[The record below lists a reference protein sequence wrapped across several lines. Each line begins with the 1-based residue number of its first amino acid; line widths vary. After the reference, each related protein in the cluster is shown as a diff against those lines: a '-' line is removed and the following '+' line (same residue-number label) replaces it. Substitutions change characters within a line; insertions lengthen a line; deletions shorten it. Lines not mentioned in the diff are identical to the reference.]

1 MRHRRRLGLARLLF
15 FRLQYVGGAAIA
27 GKEIGAV
34 IGLEEAAEG
43 FDAPHDQQ
51 KIVLRAGAFAEAE
64 NGIDQIMPGAR
75 LAQMDFQTIGE
86 EGEDLLQQRRARL
99 AEGCTGRLQI
109 GCSGMG
115 ERPVCRTVRDELQ
128 IMQMLIGRENGKQL
142 VDVSDVAAK
151 LGDKVGGL
159 SDYQVDGKTWAIP
172 YRQDS
177 WVLFY
182 NKDLFAKAGVPAPD
196 GSWTWDEY
204 VTASEQLTTKLKAAG
219 AKAVGDYQHL
229 WQSTVQAFALAQTP
243 GASLQSGD
251 FAYLKPYYERS
262 LALQNAGAQ
271 PKLGTVTTNKLTYQ
285 AEFGKQQAAMMVMGT
300 WYIATLLSQQASGDA
315 DTFQWGLAPAP
326 QFDKSTTGTS
336 AKPVT
341 FGDPTGLGI
350 NPNIDKS
357 KLAAAKAFLEYAAGE
372 QGAKALAGIG
382 ITPADTAAVTDSFFA
397 LKGMPTDDLSKF
409 TFATHDTKPEN
420 PVSKYTAGLQN
431 ILNDLHTAVLSG
443 SKNTDDAINQ
453 AQQRAKN
460 EVLNK

>member
-1 MRHRRRLGLARLLF
+1 MKRSIAVVLGTAATAISLILAGC
-15 FRLQYVGGAAIA
+15 GGGSASPSSSSGPVTITLA
-27 GKEIGAV
+27 GWSLSTTPE
-34 IGLEEAAEG
+34 
-43 FDAPHDQQ
+43 
-51 KIVLRAGAFAEAE
+51 
-64 NGIDQIMPGAR
+64 
-75 LAQMDFQTIGE
+75 FQTLADGFHAANPDVTVQVKEYDATNYDTQMIA
-86 EGEDLLQQRRARL
+86 DLAAKKAPDIYVQKNLKNFYTYQ
-99 AEGCTGRLQI
+99 
-109 GCSGMG
+109 
-115 ERPVCRTVRDELQ
+115 
-128 IMQMLIGRENGKQL
+128 NGKQL